1 MTELELGNI
10 VQVPIADKKFTGR
23 IIKFVS
29 GDNCRVRYFDALL
42 QNMRIAEFSLVVCD
56 PSDEAQIDA
65 FLAVAR
71 AHNKRINLE
80 SSSNKRHERNA
91 RRFD

>member
-1 MTELELGNI
+1 
-10 VQVPIADKKFTGR
+10 
-23 IIKFVS
+23 
-29 GDNCRVRYFDALL
+29 
-42 QNMRIAEFSLVVCD
+42 
-56 PSDEAQIDA
+56 
-65 FLAVAR
+65 LAVAR